1 MDLNTIVNGIT
12 LEKACSIKADKDSSE
27 SKSITL
33 KVLFNG
39 VTLKDVFAKAVS
51 SAVIQWQNGPGRT
64 KFTSWTDKQVVSI
77 DFKAPGA
84 NIETREDKIAKLV
97 ANGFK
102 PEVATYAIDNPE
114 KYAAIVNANITIP
127 LETEEDLT

>member
-1 MDLNTIVNGIT
+1 MDLNTVVNNIV
-12 LEKACSIKADKDSSE
+12 LEKNTSIKMDKESTE

-64 KFTSWTDKQVVSI
+64 KFTSWIDKQVVSI

-84 NIETREDKIAKLV
+84 NIETREDKIAKYV
-97 ANGFK
+97 AQGFTDK
-102 PEVATYAIDNPE
+102 MATFIVDNPE
-114 KYAAIVNANITIP
+114 RFASIVNENIN
-127 LETEEDLT
+127 EDDLT